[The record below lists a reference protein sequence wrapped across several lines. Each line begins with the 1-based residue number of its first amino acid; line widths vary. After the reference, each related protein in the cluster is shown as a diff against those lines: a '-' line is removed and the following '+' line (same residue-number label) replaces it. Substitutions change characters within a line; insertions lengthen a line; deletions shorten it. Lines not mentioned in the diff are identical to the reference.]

1 MHKSLLLAGAALGL
15 SASPAWAQTA
25 GGPAQAASNNGL
37 AEIVVTATKRASNL
51 QNVPVAV
58 TAITSD
64 TIQNQRI
71 TEFGDLT
78 RAAA

>member
-1 MHKSLLLAGAALGL
+1 MNKSLLLAGAALGL

-25 GGPAQAASNNGL
+25 ANSAPSATNNGL

-58 TAITSD
+58 TAITSE
-64 TIQNQRI
+64 TI
-71 TEFGDLT
+71 
-78 RAAA
+78 